1 MKNATAV
8 ITNLE
13 LSLLLKILATSEIFR
28 LPVSAKRKPIPI
40 RISVAPIVPIGIEYR
55 LDHLNQPVIIFINA
69 VLLFFLIFGK
79 ELWNTPRPIIFLT

>member
-40 RISVAPIVPIGIEYR
+40 RISVAPIVPII
-55 LDHLNQPVIIFINA
+55 
-69 VLLFFLIFGK
+69 K
-79 ELWNTPRPIIFLT
+79 